1 MDEYLSPREAAE
13 ILGVSD
19 RTVRNLCEQRKL
31 KHRRLSARNIQ
42 IKREWLEDY
51 QSSIIIEPVNG
62 ENSTNGGKENDEQ

>member
-42 IKREWLEDY
+42 IKREWLDDY
-51 QSSIIIEPVNG
+51 LSSIIIEPETG
-62 ENSTNGGKENDEQ
+62 EHSNNGGINYDEQ